1 MAFHLKAG
9 GDGAAFGKAA
19 EKSKALELAAD
30 WNLHAG
36 RFIYM
41 GGSKA
46 TNAEKDIYFQTME
59 GAANP
64 HNTAI
69 YGGNGESAAAW
80 GVYDAQN
87 KRSVIRYDDAA
98 GTLRLLGF
106 TPAGITVSASGSY
119 LKNFSGTAK
128 HISAL
133 SMGILRVYGETNV
146 AMPAGTTYDVASIGD
161 HLPTSAYALSAYCL
175 KNLDA
180 RLGSAGTI
188 QIRPKE
194 DIPAG
199 YGIYIAGIWIAS

>member
-1 MAFHLKAG
+1 M
-9 GDGAAFGKAA
+9 
-19 EKSKALELAAD
+19 
-30 WNLHAG
+30 
-36 RFIYM
+36 
-41 GGSKA
+41 
-46 TNAEKDIYFQTME
+46 
-59 GAANP
+59 
-64 HNTAI
+64 
-69 YGGNGESAAAW
+69 AW

-106 TPAGITVSASGSY
+106 VPAGITIGVSGSY

-161 HLPTSAYALSAYCL
+161 HIPTSTYALSVYSL
-175 KNLDA
+175 KNMDV
-180 RLGSAGTI
+180 RLSTSGTI

-199 YGIYIAGIWIAS
+199 YGIYIAGIWIAN